1 MYTRA
6 YDRAAIKFRGLDA
19 DINFVVEDYK
29 QDLDKVIHISVYYIR
44 YQYIFVFC
52 FVELIVGLK
61 FSITFIQMKNLNKVE
76 FVQTLRR
83 ESASFGRGS
92 SKYKGL
98 TLQKNTQLK
107 THHDQIHL
115 FQNRYRYS
123 YLTNTSLKTF
133 QYFRNCQTHA
143 ILS

>member
-1 MYTRA
+1 M
-6 YDRAAIKFRGLDA
+6 
-19 DINFVVEDYK
+19 
-29 QDLDKVIHISVYYIR
+29 
-44 YQYIFVFC
+44 
-52 FVELIVGLK
+52 
-61 FSITFIQMKNLNKVE
+61 NKVE

-133 QYFRNCQTHA
+133 
-143 ILS
+143 